1 MGTLNSDR
9 GRDASADVSGLPDLA
24 KSSEHIL
31 GCQSI
36 SNDHINTLL
45 NKMLNNTGETL
56 QVISEG
62 MKDATEKAACI
73 KAAGAI
79 QSGHKQISD
88 YFRKIIAGRFEN
100 FRKAIKVESAVAPI
114 PEDEDGYKDLKLVE
128 DIDLEET
135 IAITNLV
142 TKIENLLSRE
152 LSALEQRMTF
162 IYPEEVL
169 TPENNPLSPTTIC
182 NAFAESVDQL
192 NTGIKVRLVIYKVF
206 EVQLGASIKP
216 WYAEINN
223 YLKSEGV
230 LPKLKAILKKKEN
243 VSLCQTD
250 DVAVADPMEQ
260 EHAASAATST
270 PSANESFENIQGLLG
285 KQRRAGPDMPDG
297 EVSYIAQNEMMS
309 TLTGMQQKHALSEGE
324 TIGEPVALYDKSV
337 MVEEFKRLTGRSGNQ
352 VFDNVSDDVIDII
365 SMMFQYILDDDNLS
379 DAAKALISKLQ
390 IPVLKAAIIDKE
402 FFSNMSHPARQLLN
416 ELAKVSMGIETS
428 QVETPLYTM
437 VSNIINRILYDF
449 TNNVEIF
456 QELLTELKD
465 FLSKDDDQEEKVE
478 STVLSKHKERE
489 ALLLGYRSVTE
500 LIEQKLAGKEIPG
513 PVLEIIMGPWRR
525 SMFTTISTEGE
536 DSVNWRAKVK
546 FIDILLWSIIPK
558 VNVRERDKLSRNV
571 KQLLK
576 MLCDGLKQIN
586 LEKDEIDRIV
596 GGLEPFHVASLKGE
610 TYVPKIVPDVREEV
624 EKVLDGPLSETT
636 RFIAEIQKNMTD
648 IDRLESD
655 FTEDLVD
662 SEEAAEGEDIIVED
676 IVLSSFVDPGKE
688 IIEIEEDEYIL
699 MVKDL
704 KLGDWVEYREG
715 NKKYRAKLS
724 YRSDIMDDY
733 TFLNWRSR
741 YSINRTLRGL
751 AADLRRGSVRIIDNV
766 PVIDRALNALVNGL
780 KNSED

>member
-1 MGTLNSDR
+1 MGTLNSNR
-9 GRDASADVSGLPDLA
+9 GRAAAAPGLPDLA
-24 KSSEHIL
+24 KSSEYIL

-36 SNDHINTLL
+36 SNEHINTLL
-45 NKMLNNTGETL
+45 KKMFDNTGETI
-56 QVISEG
+56 QIISEG
-62 MKDATEKAACI
+62 MKDATEKAVCI
-73 KAAGAI
+73 EAAGAI
-79 QSGHKQISD
+79 QSGHKQISG
-88 YFRKIIAGRFEN
+88 YFRKIIAERFDN
-100 FRKAIKVESAVAPI
+100 FRKAIKVESVAAPV
-114 PEDEDGYKDLKLVE
+114 PEDEDGYKDLQLVE

-169 TPENNPLSPTTIC
+169 TAENNPVSPATIC
-182 NAFAESVDQL
+182 NVFAESVNQL
-192 NTGIKVRLVIYKVF
+192 NTEVKVRLVIYKVF
-206 EVQLGASIKP
+206 EVQFGVSVKP

-230 LPKLKAILKKKEN
+230 LPKLKAILKKKES
-243 VSLCQTD
+243 VSSQQTD
-250 DVAVADPMEQ
+250 DMGVADPMEQ
-260 EHAASAATST
+260 EQAASAAS
-270 PSANESFENIQGLLG
+270 PAPLASESFENIQGLLG
-285 KQRRAGPDMPDG
+285 KQRRAAVDMPGG
-297 EVSYIAQNEMMS
+297 EVSYISQNEMMS
-309 TLTGMQQKHALSEGE
+309 TLTDMQQRHVLSEGE
-324 TIGEPVALYDKSV
+324 SIGEPVALYDKSV
-337 MVEEFKRLTGRSGNQ
+337 MVEEFKRLTGHTGNQ

-428 QVETPLYTM
+428 QAETPLYTM

-449 TNNVEIF
+449 TDNVEIF

-500 LIEQKLAGKEIPG
+500 LIEQKLAEKEIPEA
-513 PVLEIIMGPWRR
+513 VLKIIMGPWRR
-525 SMFTTISTEGE
+525 SMFSTISTEGE

-546 FIDILLWSIIPK
+546 FIDILLWSITPK
-558 VNVRERDKLSRNV
+558 VNDRERDKLSRNV
-571 KQLLK
+571 KHLLK

-586 LEKDEIDRIV
+586 LEKDEIERIV
-596 GGLEPFHVASLKGE
+596 GSLEPFHVASLKGE
-610 TYVPKIVPDVREEV
+610 AYVPKVTPDVREEV

-636 RFIAEIQKNMTD
+636 RFIAEVQKNMND

-655 FTEDLVD
+655 FTENLVD
-662 SEEAAEGEDIIVED
+662 SDEAAEDEDIIVED
-676 IVLSSFVDPGKE
+676 IVLSSFMAPAE
-688 IIEIEEDEYIL
+688 ETIEIEEDEYIL

-751 AADLRRGSVRIIDNV
+751 AADLRRGSVRIIDDV

-780 KNSED
+780 KSSED